1 MEVERTIE
9 FLTGAVFVGF
19 VASTIRLAV
28 PLLFASLGE
37 VVTQRAGVLN
47 LGLEGIMLVGSFIS
61 FVAANVSGQL
71 WVGVLAGMLSGLI
84 MALAIA
90 VFDVT
95 LGADQTIV
103 GIMVVIAAGGLVT
116 YLNTVIYGGSYVSP
130 TIKGFQPILIPWLG
144 NIPVIGETFFNQNI
158 LVYLAFLLVSLI
170 AVVLTRTTW
179 GLRLR
184 GVGEDPLAAE
194 AMGVNVFRVR
204 YFALLFGGVMGGLGG
219 VFLTLGYLGT
229 FSDNITAGRG
239 WIAIALVYFGHWNPY
254 RVLAG
259 ALLFGGVNAL
269 QLRLQAQGANL
280 PFQFML
286 MLPYL
291 LTILVLMGIS
301 RDGKGPAA
309 LCVPYRREE
318 RT

>member
-1 MEVERTIE
+1 MIE

-19 VASTIRLAV
+19 LASTLRLAV
-28 PLLFASLGE
+28 PLIFASLGE
-37 VVTQRAGVLN
+37 VVTQRSGILN
-47 LGLEGIMLVGSFIS
+47 LGLEGMMLVGSFVG
-61 FVAANVSGQL
+61 FVAANLSGNL
-71 WVGVLAGMLSGLI
+71 WAGVLAGMLSGMLL
-84 MALAIA
+84 ALVIA

-103 GIMVVIAAGGLVT
+103 GIMVFIAAGGLVT
-116 YLNTVIYGGSYVSP
+116 YLNTLIYGGSYVAP
-130 TIKGFQPILIPWLG
+130 TLDGFPPIRIPGLAD
-144 NIPVIGETFFNQNI
+144 IPVIGETFFNQNI
-158 LVYLAFLLVSLI
+158 LVYLAFLLVPLFA
-170 AVVLTRTTW
+170 AVLFKTTW

-184 GVGEDPLAAE
+184 GVGEDPRAAD
-194 AMGVNVFRVR
+194 AMGVNVFRTR
-204 YFALLFGGVMGGLGG
+204 YLAVLFGGLMAGLGG
-219 VFLTLGYLGT
+219 AFLTLGYLGT
-229 FSDNITAGRG
+229 FNDNITAGRG
-239 WIAIALVYFGHWNPY
+239 WIAIALVYFGQWNPY

-286 MLPYL
+286 MLPYV
-291 LTILVLMGIS
+291 LTILVLLGIS
-301 RDGKGPAA
+301 REGRGPAA

>member
-1 MEVERTIE
+1 MIE

-28 PLLFASLGE
+28 PLIFASLGE
-37 VVTQRAGVLN
+37 VVAQRSGILN
-47 LGLEGIMLVGSFIS
+47 LGLEGVMLVGSFIG

-71 WVGVLAGMLSGLI
+71 WLGVLAGMLSGLI
-84 MALAIA
+84 IALVTA

-103 GIMVVIAAGGLVT
+103 GIMVVIAAGGFVT
-116 YLNTVIYGGSYVSP
+116 YLNTVIYGGSYISP
-130 TIKGFQPILIPWLG
+130 TIEGFQPVPIPWLVD
-144 NIPVIGETFFNQNI
+144 IPVIGETFFDQNI
-158 LVYLAFLLVSLI
+158 LVYLAFLSVPLI
-170 AVVLTRTTW
+170 AVGLSKTTW

-194 AMGVNVFRVR
+194 AMGVSVLRVR
-204 YFALLFGGVMGGLGG
+204 YLALLFGGLMAGLGG
-219 VFLTLGYLGT
+219 AFLTLGYLGT
-229 FSDNITAGRG
+229 FNDNITAGRG
-239 WIAIALVYFGHWNPY
+239 WIAIALVYFGQWNPY

-269 QLRLQAQGANL
+269 QLRLQAQGADL

-291 LTILVLMGIS
+291 LTILVLLGIS
-301 RDGKGPAA
+301 RKGRGPAA